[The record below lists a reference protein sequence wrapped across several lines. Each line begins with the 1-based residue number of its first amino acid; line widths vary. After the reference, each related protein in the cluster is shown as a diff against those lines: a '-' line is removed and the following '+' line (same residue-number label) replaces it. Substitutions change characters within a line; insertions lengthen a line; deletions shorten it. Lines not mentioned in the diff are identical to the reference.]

1 MIGTRGIRCLLL
13 AALLVGSGCAP
24 TPPKPASGHINK
36 AQLPTAGHLS
46 RETIPPLVREAPVV
60 PEPTPA
66 LAQETYTVVVSKAP
80 LDELLFALARDAR
93 FNIDVHPGL
102 SGHVTLNAIDQTL
115 LQILG
120 RITAQVPIRYHFED
134 DLLVIEPDRPY
145 LRSYYIDYVNLV
157 RSSESTNSVS
167 TRIATTGGSAV
178 RNAGSGGSGGGG
190 GGGGSGGGGSGGR
203 GGSFLS
209 NNSSTS
215 VSSSS
220 QNQFWSHLGK
230 NIGNMLGLRA
240 DDEVADQHV
249 IINAETG
256 LLTVRATQTQHLQI
270 QEYLDRLVTNA
281 QRQVLIEATVL
292 EVELN
297 NSYQFGVDWSKIADN
312 GNGFSFSQNLVGAN
326 LASPPVFS
334 LNYADSKSFGNISA
348 TVKMLQ
354 EFGNVKVLSS
364 PKIMALN
371 NQTALLKVVDN
382 LVYFTIVADTVSNQ
396 TTATTTFTTTP
407 HTVPVGFVM
416 SVTPQISRDDAVT
429 LNVRPT
435 ISRVTGFV
443 NDPNPDLAEENIES
457 RIPQIQVREMES
469 VLRVRSGQI
478 AVLGGLIQDNID
490 MNDQGVPWLSKIN
503 IIGSAFSYR
512 NNRIRKSELI
522 IFLRPR
528 VVASLDKPLDVY
540 GDYLPDPNISLAPN
554 RASDRSAQP

>member
-1 MIGTRGIRCLLL
+1 MKGTRWIRYLLL
-13 AALLVGSGCAP
+13 AALLAGSGCAP
-24 TPPKPASGHINK
+24 TPPKPSSGHIDRSQRPN
-36 AQLPTAGHLS
+36 TAHLS
-46 RETIPPLVREAPVV
+46 RESIPPLVREAPVV

-66 LAQETYTVVVSKAP
+66 LAQETYTVVVTKAP
-80 LDELLFALARDAR
+80 LDELLFALARDAK

-102 SGHVTLNAIDQTL
+102 QGTVTLNAIDQTL

-145 LRSYYIDYVNLV
+145 LRSYYIDYVNLT

-167 TRIATTGGSAV
+167 TRIATTGASAV
-178 RNAGSGGSGGGG
+178 RSA
-190 GGGGSGGGGSGGR
+190 GGSGGGGSGGGGGSRGGR
-203 GGSFLS
+203 GGSYLS

-215 VSSSS
+215 VSSTSE
-220 QNQFWSHLGK
+220 NRFWSRLNQ
-230 NIGNMLGLRA
+230 NIANMLGLKE
-240 DDEVADQHV
+240 DDEASAQDV

-312 GNGFSFSQNLVGAN
+312 SNGFSFTQNLLGTN
-326 LASPPVFS
+326 LVNPPVFS
-334 LNYADSKSFGNISA
+334 LNYADNKSFGSISA

-354 EFGNVKVLSS
+354 EFGSVKVLSS
-364 PKIMALN
+364 PKIMTLN

-382 LVYFTIVADTVSNQ
+382 LVYFTIIADTVSNQ

-443 NDPNPDLAEENIES
+443 NDPNPDLAKENIES

-478 AVLGGLIQDNID
+478 AVL
-490 MNDQGVPWLSKIN
+490 
-503 IIGSAFSYR
+503 
-512 NNRIRKSELI
+512 
-522 IFLRPR
+522 
-528 VVASLDKPLDVY
+528 
-540 GDYLPDPNISLAPN
+540 
-554 RASDRSAQP
+554 